1 MHSNETK
8 NQFIELRAQG
18 LTLARIASQ
27 LGVSK
32 RTLVDWN
39 RQCQS
44 EIRSLHAVELEALH
58 EKLLGSHEAE
68 LSRMVNH
75 LNVIQRELAKR
86 NFMTVST
93 EKLLQLS
100 LSLRREIRDLSPD
113 LSLLQQCPAP
123 SGGDSAGV
131 PDNQPAPSD
140 NHVGSV
146 PPLSSNGKRVNGE
159 PSLLSA
165 PAPLEISNNNHHH
178 RS

>member
-1 MHSNETK
+1 MHSPETK

-32 RTLVDWN
+32 RTLVDWS

-75 LNVIQRELAKR
+75 LNIIHRELAKR

-113 LSLLQQCPAP
+113 LSLLQEC
-123 SGGDSAGV
+123 
-131 PDNQPAPSD
+131 
-140 NHVGSV
+140 
-146 PPLSSNGKRVNGE
+146 PPLSGG
-159 PSLLSA
+159 L
-165 PAPLEISNNNHHH
+165 
-178 RS
+178 

>member
-1 MHSNETK
+1 TEPK
-8 NQFIELRAQG
+8 NQSTELSAQC
-18 LTLARIASQ
+18 LTLPRIASQ

-86 NFMTVST
+86 NFTSVPT
-93 EKLLQLS
+93 EKLLNLS
-100 LSLRREIRDLSPD
+100 LMLRREIRDLSPD
-113 LSLLQQCPAP
+113 LSLLQQGPAL
-123 SGGDSAGV
+123 SHGDSTSNA
-131 PDNQPAPSD
+131 DDRTAPINS
-140 NHVGSV
+140 H
-146 PPLSSNGKRVNGE
+146 L
-159 PSLLSA
+159 A
-165 PAPLEISNNNHHH
+165 
-178 RS
+178 